1 MENFKNWMVGLDL
14 TLVDETILAYTQYL
28 AEIFKPEK
36 IHFVH
41 IANLDV
47 LSDEE
52 PAKEAIK
59 AEMEVLVG
67 GYFKNHPGTMCEVYD
82 GKPFFE
88 LWRESYLHNTDL
100 FIVGSKHPEN
110 GRGIMPKKFVRK
122 SFCSV
127 LFIPEGTKPRID
139 KILVPTDFSEYSSVA
154 LQSAIEIS
162 AKVNSRV
169 LVHHVIDLPQSY
181 GDQSRQEVID
191 TMMKQAEEEYKQF
204 ISQFPPSHLSIE
216 PLFGV
221 REYSYV
227 AEHIKNEA
235 EIKKVNLIIMSAGG
249 KSRLSILFLGSET
262 EKILQMEKEIPVM
275 ILKQKV
281 KDVKLWD
288 ILTSI

>member
-1 MENFKNWMVGLDL
+1 
-14 TLVDETILAYTQYL
+14 
-28 AEIFKPEK
+28 
-36 IHFVH
+36 
-41 IANLDV
+41 
-47 LSDEE
+47 
-52 PAKEAIK
+52 
-59 AEMEVLVG
+59 
-67 GYFKNHPGTMCEVYD
+67 MCEVYD
-82 GKPFFE
+82 GKPLFE

-162 AKVNSRV
+162 KKVHSGI
-169 LVHHVIDLPQSY
+169 LVHHVIDQPSSY
-181 GDQSRQEVID
+181 GDKSRQEVID
-191 TMMKQAEEEYKQF
+191 SMMKKAEEEYNQF
-204 ISQFPPSHLSIE
+204 IGQFPPSHLSIE

-235 EIKKVNLIIMSAGG
+235 EIKKVNLLIMSAGKRSFG
-249 KSRLSILFLGSET
+249 SFLTQHVIGLGTQFLPPLLFCLFYFIHNCIIMS
-262 EKILQMEKEIPVM
+262 KIPN
-275 ILKQKV
+275 
-281 KDVKLWD
+281 
-288 ILTSI
+288 

>member
-14 TLVDETILAYTQYL
+14 NSVDETILAYTQYL
-28 AEIFKPEK
+28 AEIFSPEK

-41 IANLDV
+41 IANPEA
-47 LSDEE
+47 LSGKE
-52 PAKEAIK
+52 PNKEAIK

-67 GYFKNHPGTMCEVYD
+67 GYFKDHPGTICEVYD
-82 GKPFFE
+82 GKPLFE

-127 LFIPEGTKPRID
+127 LFIPEETKPNID

-204 ISQFPPSHLSIE
+204 IRQFPPSHLSIE